1 MTRREYIKELISLV
15 RSIGSLPGELEKSL
29 PTPEEGSR
37 GQEAARK
44 VISNPHFLAA
54 RKRDAAWYAR
64 VESELED
71 FAARIDAMLNPTEDS
86 INEEIRQFLEELLN
100 RNLGT
105 DIKPEPQENKEPEEE
120 QEEKDDE
127 EEDVENEEKERE
139 DVDSGEQEKIPDDI
153 NDLLEELMKSIGR
166 PEKGNE
172 EEEEEEDTEKKQG
185 DSGNDDELPDDL
197 KGIQEGGQEVQSTPA
212 KDNEEKEKENET
224 DNEEQFGFGAGNS
237 KEENLRREN
246 KFLRSIPKDLLKL
259 AKLIGRSGSV
269 DFKPSG
275 QFPTAAKSDI
285 TGITIGDNLSSLLP
299 SETALLSCPATQ
311 PAFYRN
317 YVEKRLQIFASASSG
332 NAPVKHQ
339 DGPVIICLDTSGSM
353 RGEKVEI
360 ACTLT
365 MAITIIA
372 QRRKRDVLVVKYSD
386 WHFLLKVTK
395 LSRQRQDLEKFL
407 SSYQGRGNAENELFR
422 WLFKDI
428 LPNEKAFETSD
439 ILCITDFGWEP
450 LDDDTIKL
458 IESIKR
464 EGMLLYGLNITGNHD
479 PIWFQDTCSYTMAKV
494 CDSLWAWSNNHLVEM
509 KLPPHLTTK

>member
-1 MTRREYIKELISLV
+1 MTRREYIKELLSLV

-29 PTPEEGSR
+29 PAPEEGSQ

-44 VISNPHFLAA
+44 VVSNPHSLAA
-54 RKRDAAWYAR
+54 WKRDAAWYAR

-100 RNLGT
+100 RSLGT
-105 DIKPEPQENKEPEEE
+105 DIKPEPQENQEPEEE
-120 QEEKDDE
+120 QEEEEDDDE
-127 EEDVENEEKERE
+127 EEEEEENEETERE
-139 DVDSGEQEKIPDDI
+139 DADSGEQEKIPDDI

-172 EEEEEEDTEKKQG
+172 EEEE
-185 DSGNDDELPDDL
+185 
-197 KGIQEGGQEVQSTPA
+197 
-212 KDNEEKEKENET
+212 NET
-224 DNEEQFGFGAGNS
+224 DNEEQFGIGAGNS

-332 NAPVKHQ
+332 NAPVTHQ

-360 ACTLT
+360 ACKLT

-372 QRRKRDVLVVKYSD
+372 QRRKRNVLIVKYSD

-428 LPNEKAFETSD
+428 LPNEKAFETAD

-464 EGMLLYGLNITGNHD
+464 EGMLFYGLNITGDHD
-479 PIWFQDTCSYTMAKV
+479 PIWFQGTCSYTMAKV

>member
-1 MTRREYIKELISLV
+1 MTRREYIKELLSHV

-29 PTPEEGSR
+29 PSPEEGSK
-37 GQEAARK
+37 GQKAAVK
-44 VISNPHFLAA
+44 VVSNPYFLAG
-54 RKRDAAWYAR
+54 RKRDGAWYAR

-105 DIKPEPQENKEPEEE
+105 DLKPGPQEKQE
-120 QEEKDDE
+120 QEEEE
-127 EEDVENEEKERE
+127 EEDNEENDENVDKERE
-139 DVDSGEQEKIPDDI
+139 DADSGEQNKIPDDI
-153 NDLLEELMKSIGR
+153 NDLLEDLMKSIGR
-166 PEKGNE
+166 PDTGNE
-172 EEEEEEDTEKKQG
+172 ED
-185 DSGNDDELPDDL
+185 
-197 KGIQEGGQEVQSTPA
+197 
-212 KDNEEKEKENET
+212 EEKEKENET
-224 DNEEQFGFGAGNS
+224 DNEEQFGIGAGNS

-246 KFLRSIPKDLLKL
+246 RFLRSIPKDLLKL

-275 QFPTAAKSDI
+275 HFPTAAKSDI

-311 PAFYRN
+311 PTFYHN

-332 NAPVKHQ
+332 NAPVTHQ

-360 ACTLT
+360 ACNLT

-395 LSRQRQDLEKFL
+395 LSRQREDLEKFL

-428 LPNEKAFETSD
+428 LPNEKAFDTAD

-450 LDDDTIKL
+450 LNDYTIKL
-458 IESIKR
+458 IESFKR
-464 EGMLLYGLNITGNHD
+464 KGMIFYGLNVLGFEKWSFDSMT
-479 PIWFQDTCSYTMAKV
+479 TV
-494 CDSLWAWSNNHLVEM
+494 CDSLWKWSSNHLEEM
-509 KLPPHLTTK
+509 NTQKKGTQK

>member
-1 MTRREYIKELISLV
+1 MTRREYIKELLSHV

-29 PTPEEGSR
+29 PSPEEGSK
-37 GQEAARK
+37 GQEAAVK
-44 VISNPHFLAA
+44 VVSNPNFLAG
-54 RKRDAAWYAR
+54 RKRDGAWYAR

-105 DIKPEPQENKEPEEE
+105 DLKPGPQEKQE
-120 QEEKDDE
+120 QEEEE
-127 EEDVENEEKERE
+127 EEDNEENDEIVDKERE
-139 DVDSGEQEKIPDDI
+139 DANSGEQNKIPDDI
-153 NDLLEELMKSIGR
+153 TDLLEDLMKSIGR
-166 PEKGNE
+166 PDTGNE
-172 EEEEEEDTEKKQG
+172 ED
-185 DSGNDDELPDDL
+185 
-197 KGIQEGGQEVQSTPA
+197 
-212 KDNEEKEKENET
+212 EEKEKENET
-224 DNEEQFGFGAGNS
+224 DNEEQFGIGAGNS

-246 KFLRSIPKDLLKL
+246 RFLRSIPKDLLKL

-275 QFPTAAKSDI
+275 HFPTAAKSDI

-311 PAFYRN
+311 PTFYHN

-332 NAPVKHQ
+332 NAPVTHQ

-360 ACTLT
+360 ACNLT

-395 LSRQRQDLEKFL
+395 LSRQREDLEKFL
-407 SSYQGRGNAENELFR
+407 SSYQGCGNAENELFR

-428 LPNEKAFETSD
+428 LPNEKAFDTAD

-450 LDDDTIKL
+450 LNDYTIKL
-458 IESIKR
+458 IESFKR
-464 EGMLLYGLNITGNHD
+464 KGMIFYGLNVLGFEKWSFDSMT
-479 PIWFQDTCSYTMAKV
+479 TV
-494 CDSLWAWSNNHLVEM
+494 CDSLWKWSSNHLEEM
-509 KLPPHLTTK
+509 NTQKKGTQK

>member
-1 MTRREYIKELISLV
+1 MTRREYIKELLSHV

-29 PTPEEGSR
+29 PSPEEGSK
-37 GQEAARK
+37 GQEAAVK
-44 VISNPHFLAA
+44 VVSNPYFLAG
-54 RKRDAAWYAR
+54 RKRDGAWYAR

-105 DIKPEPQENKEPEEE
+105 DLKPGPQEKQE
-120 QEEKDDE
+120 QEEEE
-127 EEDVENEEKERE
+127 EEDNEENDENVDKERE
-139 DVDSGEQEKIPDDI
+139 DANSGEQNKIPDDI
-153 NDLLEELMKSIGR
+153 TDLLEDLMKSIGR
-166 PEKGNE
+166 PDTGNE
-172 EEEEEEDTEKKQG
+172 ED
-185 DSGNDDELPDDL
+185 
-197 KGIQEGGQEVQSTPA
+197 
-212 KDNEEKEKENET
+212 EEKEKENET
-224 DNEEQFGFGAGNS
+224 DNEEQFGIGAGNS

-246 KFLRSIPKDLLKL
+246 RFLRSIPKDLLKL

-275 QFPTAAKSDI
+275 HFPTAAKSDI

-311 PAFYRN
+311 PTFYHN

-332 NAPVKHQ
+332 NAPVTHQ

-360 ACTLT
+360 ACNLT

-395 LSRQRQDLEKFL
+395 LSRQREDLEKFL
-407 SSYQGRGNAENELFR
+407 SSYQGCGNAENELFR

-428 LPNEKAFETSD
+428 LPNEKAFDTAD
-439 ILCITDFGWEP
+439 ILCITDFGWRP
-450 LDDDTIKL
+450 LNDYTTKL
-458 IESIKR
+458 IESFKR
-464 EGMLLYGLNITGNHD
+464 KGMIFYGLNVLGFEKWSFDSMT
-479 PIWFQDTCSYTMAKV
+479 TV
-494 CDSLWAWSNNHLVEM
+494 CDSLWKWSSNHLEEM
-509 KLPPHLTTK
+509 NTQKKGTQK

>member
-1 MTRREYIKELISLV
+1 MTRREYIKELLSHV

-29 PTPEEGSR
+29 PSPEEGSK
-37 GQEAARK
+37 GQEAAVK
-44 VISNPHFLAA
+44 VVSNPYFLAG
-54 RKRDAAWYAR
+54 RKRDGAWYAR

-105 DIKPEPQENKEPEEE
+105 DLKPGPQEKQE
-120 QEEKDDE
+120 QEEEE
-127 EEDVENEEKERE
+127 EEDNEENDENVDKERE
-139 DVDSGEQEKIPDDI
+139 DADSGEQNKIPDDI
-153 NDLLEELMKSIGR
+153 NDLLEDLMKSIGR
-166 PEKGNE
+166 PDTGNE
-172 EEEEEEDTEKKQG
+172 ED
-185 DSGNDDELPDDL
+185 
-197 KGIQEGGQEVQSTPA
+197 
-212 KDNEEKEKENET
+212 EEKEKENET
-224 DNEEQFGFGAGNS
+224 DNEEQFGIGAGNS

-246 KFLRSIPKDLLKL
+246 RFLRSIPKDLLKL

-275 QFPTAAKSDI
+275 HFPTAAKSDI

-311 PAFYRN
+311 PTFYHN

-332 NAPVKHQ
+332 NAPVTHQ

-360 ACTLT
+360 ACNLT

-395 LSRQRQDLEKFL
+395 LSRQREDLEKFL
-407 SSYQGRGNAENELFR
+407 SSYQGCGNAENELFR

-428 LPNEKAFETSD
+428 LPNEKAFDTAD
-439 ILCITDFGWEP
+439 ILCITDFGWTP
-450 LDDDTIKL
+450 LNDYTIKL
-458 IESIKR
+458 IESFKR
-464 EGMLLYGLNITGNHD
+464 KGMIFYGLNVLGFEKWSFDSMT
-479 PIWFQDTCSYTMAKV
+479 TV
-494 CDSLWAWSNNHLVEM
+494 CDSLWKWSSNHLEEM
-509 KLPPHLTTK
+509 NTQKKGTQK

>member
-1 MTRREYIKELISLV
+1 MTRREYIKELLSHV

-29 PTPEEGSR
+29 PSPEEGSK
-37 GQEAARK
+37 GQEAAVK
-44 VISNPHFLAA
+44 VVSNPYFLAA
-54 RKRDAAWYAR
+54 PKRDGAWYAR

-105 DIKPEPQENKEPEEE
+105 DLKPGPQEKQE
-120 QEEKDDE
+120 QEEEE
-127 EEDVENEEKERE
+127 EEDNEENDENVDKERE
-139 DVDSGEQEKIPDDI
+139 DANSGEQNKIPDDI
-153 NDLLEELMKSIGR
+153 NDLLEDLMKSIGR
-166 PEKGNE
+166 PDTGNE
-172 EEEEEEDTEKKQG
+172 ED
-185 DSGNDDELPDDL
+185 
-197 KGIQEGGQEVQSTPA
+197 
-212 KDNEEKEKENET
+212 EEKEKENET
-224 DNEEQFGFGAGNS
+224 DNEEQFGIGAGNS

-246 KFLRSIPKDLLKL
+246 RFLRSIPKDLLKL
-259 AKLIGRSGSV
+259 AKIIGRSGSV

-275 QFPTAAKSDI
+275 HFPTAAKSDI

-311 PAFYRN
+311 PTFYHN

-332 NAPVKHQ
+332 NAPVTHQ

-360 ACTLT
+360 DCNLT

-395 LSRQRQDLEKFL
+395 RSRQREDLEKFL

-428 LPNEKAFETSD
+428 LPNEKAFYTAD
-439 ILCITDFGWEP
+439 ILCITDFGWTP
-450 LDDDTIKL
+450 LNDYTIKL
-458 IESIKR
+458 IESFKR
-464 EGMLLYGLNITGNHD
+464 KGMIFYGLNVLGFEKWSFDSMT
-479 PIWFQDTCSYTMAKV
+479 TV
-494 CDSLWAWSNNHLVEM
+494 CDSLWKWSSNHLEEM
-509 KLPPHLTTK
+509 KTQKKGTQK

>member
-1 MTRREYIKELISLV
+1 MTRREYIKELLSHV

-29 PTPEEGSR
+29 PSPEEGSK
-37 GQEAARK
+37 GQEAAVK
-44 VISNPHFLAA
+44 VVSNPYFLAG
-54 RKRDAAWYAR
+54 RKRDGAWYAR

-105 DIKPEPQENKEPEEE
+105 DLKPGPQEKQE
-120 QEEKDDE
+120 QEEEE
-127 EEDVENEEKERE
+127 EEDNEENDENVDKERE
-139 DVDSGEQEKIPDDI
+139 DANSGEQNKIPDDI
-153 NDLLEELMKSIGR
+153 NDLLEDLMKSIGR
-166 PEKGNE
+166 PDTGNE
-172 EEEEEEDTEKKQG
+172 ED
-185 DSGNDDELPDDL
+185 
-197 KGIQEGGQEVQSTPA
+197 
-212 KDNEEKEKENET
+212 EEKEKENET
-224 DNEEQFGFGAGNS
+224 DNEEQFGIGAGNS

-246 KFLRSIPKDLLKL
+246 RFLRSIPKDLLKL

-275 QFPTAAKSDI
+275 HFPTAAKSDI

-311 PAFYRN
+311 PTFYHN

-332 NAPVKHQ
+332 NAPVTHQ

-360 ACTLT
+360 ACNLT

-395 LSRQRQDLEKFL
+395 LSRQREDLEKFL
-407 SSYQGRGNAENELFR
+407 SSYQGCGNAENELFR

-428 LPNEKAFETSD
+428 LPNEKAFDTAD

-450 LDDDTIKL
+450 LNDYTIKL
-458 IESIKR
+458 IESFKR
-464 EGMLLYGLNITGNHD
+464 KGMIFYGLNVLGFEKWSFDSMT
-479 PIWFQDTCSYTMAKV
+479 TV
-494 CDSLWAWSNNHLVEM
+494 CDSLWKWSSNHLEEM
-509 KLPPHLTTK
+509 NTQKKRTQK

>member
-1 MTRREYIKELISLV
+1 MTRREYIKELLSHV

-29 PTPEEGSR
+29 PSPEEGSK
-37 GQEAARK
+37 GQEAAVK
-44 VISNPHFLAA
+44 VVSNPYFLAG
-54 RKRDAAWYAR
+54 RKRDGAWYAR

-105 DIKPEPQENKEPEEE
+105 DLKPGPQEKQE
-120 QEEKDDE
+120 QEEEE
-127 EEDVENEEKERE
+127 EEDNEENDENVDKERE
-139 DVDSGEQEKIPDDI
+139 DADSGEQNKIPDDI
-153 NDLLEELMKSIGR
+153 NDLLEDLMKSIGR
-166 PEKGNE
+166 PDTGNE
-172 EEEEEEDTEKKQG
+172 ED
-185 DSGNDDELPDDL
+185 
-197 KGIQEGGQEVQSTPA
+197 
-212 KDNEEKEKENET
+212 EEKEKENET
-224 DNEEQFGFGAGNS
+224 DNEEQFGIGAGNS

-246 KFLRSIPKDLLKL
+246 RFLRSIPKDLLKL

-275 QFPTAAKSDI
+275 HFPTAAKSDI

-311 PAFYRN
+311 PTFYHN

-332 NAPVKHQ
+332 NAPVTHQ

-360 ACTLT
+360 ACNLT

-395 LSRQRQDLEKFL
+395 LSRQREDLEKFL
-407 SSYQGRGNAENELFR
+407 SSYQGCGNAENELFR

-428 LPNEKAFETSD
+428 LPNEKAFDTAD

-450 LDDDTIKL
+450 LNDYTIKL
-458 IESIKR
+458 IESFKR
-464 EGMLLYGLNITGNHD
+464 KGMIFYGLNVLGFEKWSFDSMTTV
-479 PIWFQDTCSYTMAKV
+479 F
-494 CDSLWAWSNNHLVEM
+494 DSLWKWSSNHLEEM
-509 KLPPHLTTK
+509 NTQKKGTQK

>member
-1 MTRREYIKELISLV
+1 MTRREYIKELLSHV

-29 PTPEEGSR
+29 PSPEEGSK
-37 GQEAARK
+37 GQKAAVK
-44 VISNPHFLAA
+44 VVSNPYFLAG
-54 RKRDAAWYAR
+54 RKRDGAWYAR

-105 DIKPEPQENKEPEEE
+105 DLKPGPQEKQE
-120 QEEKDDE
+120 QEEEE
-127 EEDVENEEKERE
+127 EEDNEENDENVDKERE
-139 DVDSGEQEKIPDDI
+139 DADSGEQNKIPDDI
-153 NDLLEELMKSIGR
+153 NDLLEDLMKSIGR
-166 PEKGNE
+166 PDTGNE
-172 EEEEEEDTEKKQG
+172 ED
-185 DSGNDDELPDDL
+185 
-197 KGIQEGGQEVQSTPA
+197 
-212 KDNEEKEKENET
+212 EEKEKENET
-224 DNEEQFGFGAGNS
+224 DNEEQFGIGAGNS

-246 KFLRSIPKDLLKL
+246 RFLRSIPKDLLKL

-275 QFPTAAKSDI
+275 HFPTAAKSDI

-311 PAFYRN
+311 PTFYHN

-332 NAPVKHQ
+332 NAPVTHQ

-360 ACTLT
+360 ACNLT

-395 LSRQRQDLEKFL
+395 LSRQREDLEKFL
-407 SSYQGRGNAENELFR
+407 SSYQGCGNAENELFR

-428 LPNEKAFETSD
+428 LPNEKAFDTAD
-439 ILCITDFGWEP
+439 ILCITDFGWKP
-450 LDDDTIKL
+450 LNDYTIKL
-458 IESIKR
+458 IESFKR
-464 EGMLLYGLNITGNHD
+464 KGMIFYGLNVLGFEKWSFDSMTTV
-479 PIWFQDTCSYTMAKV
+479 F
-494 CDSLWAWSNNHLVEM
+494 DSLWKWSSNHLEEM
-509 KLPPHLTTK
+509 NTQKKGTHK

>member
-1 MTRREYIKELISLV
+1 MTRREYIKELLSHV

-29 PTPEEGSR
+29 PSPEEGSK
-37 GQEAARK
+37 GQEAAVK
-44 VISNPHFLAA
+44 VVSNPYFLAG
-54 RKRDAAWYAR
+54 RKRDGAWYAR

-105 DIKPEPQENKEPEEE
+105 DLKPGPQEKQE
-120 QEEKDDE
+120 QEEEE
-127 EEDVENEEKERE
+127 EEDNEENDENVDKERE
-139 DVDSGEQEKIPDDI
+139 DADSGEQNKIPDDI
-153 NDLLEELMKSIGR
+153 NDLLEDLMKSIGR
-166 PEKGNE
+166 PDTGNE
-172 EEEEEEDTEKKQG
+172 ED
-185 DSGNDDELPDDL
+185 
-197 KGIQEGGQEVQSTPA
+197 
-212 KDNEEKEKENET
+212 EEKEKENET
-224 DNEEQFGFGAGNS
+224 DNEEQFGIGAGNS

-246 KFLRSIPKDLLKL
+246 RFLRSIPKDLLKL

-275 QFPTAAKSDI
+275 HFPTAAKSDI

-311 PAFYRN
+311 PTFYHN

-332 NAPVKHQ
+332 NAPVTHQ

-360 ACTLT
+360 ACNLT

-395 LSRQRQDLEKFL
+395 LSRQREDLEKFL
-407 SSYQGRGNAENELFR
+407 SSYQGCGNAENELFR

-428 LPNEKAFETSD
+428 LPNEKAFDTAD
-439 ILCITDFGWEP
+439 ILCITDFGWKP
-450 LDDDTIKL
+450 LNDYTIKL
-458 IESIKR
+458 IESFKR
-464 EGMLLYGLNITGNHD
+464 KGMIFYGLNVLGFEKWSFDSMTTV
-479 PIWFQDTCSYTMAKV
+479 F
-494 CDSLWAWSNNHLVEM
+494 DSLWKWSSNHLEEM
-509 KLPPHLTTK
+509 NTQKKGTQK

>member
-1 MTRREYIKELISLV
+1 MTRREYIKELLSHV
-15 RSIGSLPGELEKSL
+15 RSIDSLPGELEKSL
-29 PTPEEGSR
+29 PSPEEGSK
-37 GQEAARK
+37 GQEAAVK
-44 VISNPHFLAA
+44 VVSNPYFLAG
-54 RKRDAAWYAR
+54 RKRDGAWYAR

-105 DIKPEPQENKEPEEE
+105 DLKPGPQEKQE
-120 QEEKDDE
+120 QEEEE
-127 EEDVENEEKERE
+127 EEDNEENDEIVDKERE
-139 DVDSGEQEKIPDDI
+139 DANSGEQNKIPDDI
-153 NDLLEELMKSIGR
+153 TDLLEDLMKSIGR
-166 PEKGNE
+166 PDTGNE
-172 EEEEEEDTEKKQG
+172 ED
-185 DSGNDDELPDDL
+185 
-197 KGIQEGGQEVQSTPA
+197 
-212 KDNEEKEKENET
+212 EEKEKENET
-224 DNEEQFGFGAGNS
+224 DNEEQFGIGAGNS

-246 KFLRSIPKDLLKL
+246 RFLRSIPKDLLKL
-259 AKLIGRSGSV
+259 AKIIGRSGSV

-275 QFPTAAKSDI
+275 HFPTAAKSDI

-311 PAFYRN
+311 PTFYHN

-332 NAPVKHQ
+332 NAPVTHQ

-360 ACTLT
+360 ACNLT

-395 LSRQRQDLEKFL
+395 LSRQREDLEKFL

-428 LPNEKAFETSD
+428 LPNEKAFDTAD
-439 ILCITDFGWEP
+439 ILCITDFGWTP
-450 LDDDTIKL
+450 LNDYTIKL
-458 IESIKR
+458 IESFKR
-464 EGMLLYGLNITGNHD
+464 KGMIFYGLNVLGFEKWSFDSMT
-479 PIWFQDTCSYTMAKV
+479 TV
-494 CDSLWAWSNNHLVEM
+494 CDSLWKWSSNHLEEM
-509 KLPPHLTTK
+509 NTQKKGTQK

>member
-1 MTRREYIKELISLV
+1 MTRREYIKELLSHV
-15 RSIGSLPGELEKSL
+15 RSIDSLSGELEKSL
-29 PTPEEGSR
+29 PSPEEGSK
-37 GQEAARK
+37 GQEAAVK
-44 VISNPHFLAA
+44 VVSNPYFLAG
-54 RKRDAAWYAR
+54 RKRDGAWYAR

-105 DIKPEPQENKEPEEE
+105 DLKPGPQEKQE
-120 QEEKDDE
+120 QEEEE
-127 EEDVENEEKERE
+127 EEDNEENDEIVDKERE
-139 DVDSGEQEKIPDDI
+139 DADSGEQNKIPDDI
-153 NDLLEELMKSIGR
+153 TDLLEDLMKSIGR
-166 PEKGNE
+166 PDTGNE
-172 EEEEEEDTEKKQG
+172 ED
-185 DSGNDDELPDDL
+185 
-197 KGIQEGGQEVQSTPA
+197 
-212 KDNEEKEKENET
+212 EEKEKENET
-224 DNEEQFGFGAGNS
+224 DNEEQFGIGAGNS

-246 KFLRSIPKDLLKL
+246 RFLRSIPKDLLKL
-259 AKLIGRSGSV
+259 AKIIGRSGSV

-275 QFPTAAKSDI
+275 HFPTAAKSDI

-311 PAFYRN
+311 PTFYHN

-332 NAPVKHQ
+332 NAPVTHQ

-360 ACTLT
+360 ACNLT

-395 LSRQRQDLEKFL
+395 LSRQREDLEKFL

-428 LPNEKAFETSD
+428 LPNEKAFDTAD
-439 ILCITDFGWEP
+439 ILCITDFGWKP
-450 LDDDTIKL
+450 LNDYTIKL
-458 IESIKR
+458 IESFKR
-464 EGMLLYGLNITGNHD
+464 KGMIFYGLNVLGFEKWSFDSMT
-479 PIWFQDTCSYTMAKV
+479 TV
-494 CDSLWAWSNNHLVEM
+494 CDSLWKWSSNHLEEM
-509 KLPPHLTTK
+509 NTQKKGTQK

>member
-1 MTRREYIKELISLV
+1 MTRREYIKELLSHV

-29 PTPEEGSR
+29 PSPEEGSK
-37 GQEAARK
+37 GQEAAVK
-44 VISNPHFLAA
+44 VVSNPYFLAG
-54 RKRDAAWYAR
+54 RKRDGAWYAR

-105 DIKPEPQENKEPEEE
+105 DLKPGPQEKQE
-120 QEEKDDE
+120 QEEEE
-127 EEDVENEEKERE
+127 EEDNEENDENVDKERE
-139 DVDSGEQEKIPDDI
+139 DADSGEQNKIPDDI
-153 NDLLEELMKSIGR
+153 TDLLEDLMKSIGR
-166 PEKGNE
+166 PDTGNE
-172 EEEEEEDTEKKQG
+172 ED
-185 DSGNDDELPDDL
+185 
-197 KGIQEGGQEVQSTPA
+197 
-212 KDNEEKEKENET
+212 EEKEKENET
-224 DNEEQFGFGAGNS
+224 DNEEQFGIGAGNS

-246 KFLRSIPKDLLKL
+246 RFLRSIPKDLLKL
-259 AKLIGRSGSV
+259 AKIIGRSGSV

-275 QFPTAAKSDI
+275 HFPTAAKSDI

-311 PAFYRN
+311 PTFYHN

-332 NAPVKHQ
+332 NAPVTHQ

-353 RGEKVEI
+353 CGEKVEI
-360 ACTLT
+360 ACNLT

-395 LSRQRQDLEKFL
+395 LSRQREDLEKFL

-428 LPNEKAFETSD
+428 LPNEKAFDTAD

-450 LDDDTIKL
+450 LNDYTIKL
-458 IESIKR
+458 IESFKR
-464 EGMLLYGLNITGNHD
+464 KGMIFYGLNVLGFEKWSFDSMT
-479 PIWFQDTCSYTMAKV
+479 TV
-494 CDSLWAWSNNHLVEM
+494 CDSLWKWSSNHLEEM
-509 KLPPHLTTK
+509 NTQKKGTQK

>member
-1 MTRREYIKELISLV
+1 MTRREYIKELLSHV

-29 PTPEEGSR
+29 PSPEEGSK
-37 GQEAARK
+37 GQEAAVK
-44 VISNPHFLAA
+44 VVSNPYFLAG
-54 RKRDAAWYAR
+54 RKRDGAWYAR

-105 DIKPEPQENKEPEEE
+105 DLKPGPQEKQE
-120 QEEKDDE
+120 QEEEE
-127 EEDVENEEKERE
+127 EEDNEENDENVDKERE
-139 DVDSGEQEKIPDDI
+139 DANSGEQNKIPDDI
-153 NDLLEELMKSIGR
+153 NDLLEDLMKSIGR
-166 PEKGNE
+166 PDTGNE
-172 EEEEEEDTEKKQG
+172 ED
-185 DSGNDDELPDDL
+185 
-197 KGIQEGGQEVQSTPA
+197 
-212 KDNEEKEKENET
+212 EEKEKENET
-224 DNEEQFGFGAGNS
+224 DNEEQFGIGAGNS

-246 KFLRSIPKDLLKL
+246 RFLRSIPKDLLKL
-259 AKLIGRSGSV
+259 AKIIGRSGSV

-275 QFPTAAKSDI
+275 HFPTAAKSDI

-311 PAFYRN
+311 PTFYHN

-332 NAPVKHQ
+332 NAPVTHQ

-360 ACTLT
+360 ACNLT

-395 LSRQRQDLEKFL
+395 LSRQREDLEKFL
-407 SSYQGRGNAENELFR
+407 SSYQGCGNAENELFR

-428 LPNEKAFETSD
+428 LPNEKAFDTAD

-450 LDDDTIKL
+450 LNDYTIKL
-458 IESIKR
+458 IESFKR
-464 EGMLLYGLNITGNHD
+464 KGMIFYGLNVLGFEKWSFDSMT
-479 PIWFQDTCSYTMAKV
+479 TV
-494 CDSLWAWSNNHLVEM
+494 CDSLWKWSSNHLEEM
-509 KLPPHLTTK
+509 NTQKKGTQK

>member
-1 MTRREYIKELISLV
+1 MTRREYIKELLSHV

-29 PTPEEGSR
+29 PSPEEGSK
-37 GQEAARK
+37 GQEAAVK
-44 VISNPHFLAA
+44 VVSNPYFLAA
-54 RKRDAAWYAR
+54 RKRDGAWYAR

-105 DIKPEPQENKEPEEE
+105 DLKPGPQEKQE
-120 QEEKDDE
+120 QEEEE
-127 EEDVENEEKERE
+127 EEDNEENDENVDKERE
-139 DVDSGEQEKIPDDI
+139 DADSGEQNKIPDDI
-153 NDLLEELMKSIGR
+153 NDLLEDLMKSIGR
-166 PEKGNE
+166 PDTGNE
-172 EEEEEEDTEKKQG
+172 ED
-185 DSGNDDELPDDL
+185 
-197 KGIQEGGQEVQSTPA
+197 
-212 KDNEEKEKENET
+212 EEKEEEENET
-224 DNEEQFGFGAGNS
+224 DNEEQFGIGAGNS

-246 KFLRSIPKDLLKL
+246 RFLRSIPKDLLKL

-275 QFPTAAKSDI
+275 HFPTAAKSDI

-311 PAFYRN
+311 PTFYHN

-332 NAPVKHQ
+332 NAPVTHQ

-360 ACTLT
+360 ACNLT

-395 LSRQRQDLEKFL
+395 LSRQREDLEKFL
-407 SSYQGRGNAENELFR
+407 SSYQGCGNAENELFR

-428 LPNEKAFETSD
+428 LPNEKAFDTAD

-450 LDDDTIKL
+450 LNDYTIKL
-458 IESIKR
+458 IESFKR
-464 EGMLLYGLNITGNHD
+464 KGMIFYGLNVLGFEKWSFDSMT
-479 PIWFQDTCSYTMAKV
+479 TV
-494 CDSLWAWSNNHLVEM
+494 CDSLWKWSSNHLEEM
-509 KLPPHLTTK
+509 NTQKKGTQK

>member
-1 MTRREYIKELISLV
+1 MTRREYIKELLSHV

-29 PTPEEGSR
+29 PSPEEGSK
-37 GQEAARK
+37 GQEAAVK
-44 VISNPHFLAA
+44 VVSNPYFLAA
-54 RKRDAAWYAR
+54 RKRDGAWYAR

-105 DIKPEPQENKEPEEE
+105 DLKPGPQEKQE
-120 QEEKDDE
+120 QEEEE
-127 EEDVENEEKERE
+127 EEDNEENDENVDKERE
-139 DVDSGEQEKIPDDI
+139 DADSGEQNKIPDDI
-153 NDLLEELMKSIGR
+153 TDLLEDLMKSIGR
-166 PEKGNE
+166 PDTGNE
-172 EEEEEEDTEKKQG
+172 ED
-185 DSGNDDELPDDL
+185 
-197 KGIQEGGQEVQSTPA
+197 
-212 KDNEEKEKENET
+212 EEKEKENET
-224 DNEEQFGFGAGNS
+224 DNEEQFGIGAGNS

-246 KFLRSIPKDLLKL
+246 RFLRSIPKDLLKL
-259 AKLIGRSGSV
+259 AKIIGRSGSV

-275 QFPTAAKSDI
+275 HFPTAAKSDI

-311 PAFYRN
+311 PTFYHN

-332 NAPVKHQ
+332 NAPVTHQ

-360 ACTLT
+360 ACNLT

-395 LSRQRQDLEKFL
+395 LSRQREDLEKFL

-428 LPNEKAFETSD
+428 LPNEKAFDTAD

-450 LDDDTIKL
+450 LNDYTIKL
-458 IESIKR
+458 IESFKR
-464 EGMLLYGLNITGNHD
+464 KGMIFYGLNVLGFEKWSFDSMT
-479 PIWFQDTCSYTMAKV
+479 TV
-494 CDSLWAWSNNHLVEM
+494 CDSLWKWSSNHLEEM
-509 KLPPHLTTK
+509 NTQKKGTQK

>member
-1 MTRREYIKELISLV
+1 MTRREYIKELLSHV

-29 PTPEEGSR
+29 PSPEEGSK
-37 GQEAARK
+37 GQEAAVK
-44 VISNPHFLAA
+44 VVSNPYYLAA
-54 RKRDAAWYAR
+54 PKRDGAWYAR

-105 DIKPEPQENKEPEEE
+105 DLKPGPQEKQE
-120 QEEKDDE
+120 QEEEE
-127 EEDVENEEKERE
+127 EEDNEENDENVDKERE
-139 DVDSGEQEKIPDDI
+139 DADSGEQNKIPDDI
-153 NDLLEELMKSIGR
+153 NDLLEDLMKSIGR
-166 PEKGNE
+166 PDTGNE
-172 EEEEEEDTEKKQG
+172 ED
-185 DSGNDDELPDDL
+185 
-197 KGIQEGGQEVQSTPA
+197 
-212 KDNEEKEKENET
+212 EEKKENET
-224 DNEEQFGFGAGNS
+224 NNEEQFGIGAGNS

-246 KFLRSIPKDLLKL
+246 RFLRSIPKDLLKL
-259 AKLIGRSGSV
+259 AKLIGRSGSG

-275 QFPTAAKSDI
+275 HFPTAAKSDI

-311 PAFYRN
+311 PTFYHN

-332 NAPVKHQ
+332 NAPVTHQ

-360 ACTLT
+360 ACNLT

-395 LSRQRQDLEKFL
+395 LSRQREDLEKFL
-407 SSYQGRGNAENELFR
+407 SSYQGCGNAENELFR

-428 LPNEKAFETSD
+428 LPNEKAFDTAD

-450 LDDDTIKL
+450 LNDYTIKL
-458 IESIKR
+458 IESFKR
-464 EGMLLYGLNITGNHD
+464 KGMIFYGLNVLGFEKWSFDSMT
-479 PIWFQDTCSYTMAKV
+479 TV
-494 CDSLWAWSNNHLVEM
+494 CDSLWKWSSNHLEEM
-509 KLPPHLTTK
+509 NTQKKGTQK

>member
-1 MTRREYIKELISLV
+1 MTRREYIKELLSHV

-29 PTPEEGSR
+29 PSPEEGSK
-37 GQEAARK
+37 GQEAAVK
-44 VISNPHFLAA
+44 VVSNPYFLAG
-54 RKRDAAWYAR
+54 RKRDGAWYAR

-105 DIKPEPQENKEPEEE
+105 DLKPGPQEKQE
-120 QEEKDDE
+120 QEEEE
-127 EEDVENEEKERE
+127 EEDNEENDENVDKERE
-139 DVDSGEQEKIPDDI
+139 DADSGEQNKIPDDI
-153 NDLLEELMKSIGR
+153 NDLLEDLMKSIGR
-166 PEKGNE
+166 PDTGNE
-172 EEEEEEDTEKKQG
+172 ED
-185 DSGNDDELPDDL
+185 
-197 KGIQEGGQEVQSTPA
+197 
-212 KDNEEKEKENET
+212 EEKEKENET
-224 DNEEQFGFGAGNS
+224 DNEEQFGIGAGNS

-246 KFLRSIPKDLLKL
+246 RFLRSIPKDLLKL

-275 QFPTAAKSDI
+275 HFPTAAKSDI

-311 PAFYRN
+311 PTFYHN

-332 NAPVKHQ
+332 NAPVTHQ

-360 ACTLT
+360 ACNLT

-386 WHFLLKVTK
+386 WHFLFKVTK
-395 LSRQRQDLEKFL
+395 LSRQREDLEKFL

-428 LPNEKAFETSD
+428 LPNEKAFDTAD

-450 LDDDTIKL
+450 LNDYTIKL
-458 IESIKR
+458 IESFKR
-464 EGMLLYGLNITGNHD
+464 KGMIFYGLNVLGFEKWSFDSMT
-479 PIWFQDTCSYTMAKV
+479 TV
-494 CDSLWAWSNNHLVEM
+494 CDSLWKWSSNHLEEM
-509 KLPPHLTTK
+509 NTQKKGTQK

>member
-1 MTRREYIKELISLV
+1 MTRREYIKELLSHV
-15 RSIGSLPGELEKSL
+15 RSIDSLPGELEKSL
-29 PTPEEGSR
+29 PSPEEGSK
-37 GQEAARK
+37 GQEAAVK
-44 VISNPHFLAA
+44 VVSNPYFLAA
-54 RKRDAAWYAR
+54 RKRDGAWYAR

-105 DIKPEPQENKEPEEE
+105 DLKPGPQEKQE
-120 QEEKDDE
+120 QEEEE
-127 EEDVENEEKERE
+127 EEDNEENDENVDKERE
-139 DVDSGEQEKIPDDI
+139 DADSGEQNKIPGDI
-153 NDLLEELMKSIGR
+153 NDLLEDLMKSIGR
-166 PEKGNE
+166 PDTGNE
-172 EEEEEEDTEKKQG
+172 ED
-185 DSGNDDELPDDL
+185 
-197 KGIQEGGQEVQSTPA
+197 
-212 KDNEEKEKENET
+212 EEKEKENET
-224 DNEEQFGFGAGNS
+224 DNEEQFGIGAGNS

-246 KFLRSIPKDLLKL
+246 RFLRSIPKDLLKL

-269 DFKPSG
+269 AFKPSG
-275 QFPTAAKSDI
+275 HFPTAAKSDI

-311 PAFYRN
+311 PTFYHN

-332 NAPVKHQ
+332 NAPVTHQ

-360 ACTLT
+360 ACNLT

-395 LSRQRQDLEKFL
+395 LSRQREDLEKFL
-407 SSYQGRGNAENELFR
+407 SSYQGCGNAENELFR

-428 LPNEKAFETSD
+428 LPNEKAFDTAD
-439 ILCITDFGWEP
+439 ILCITDFGWKP
-450 LDDDTIKL
+450 LNDYTIKL
-458 IESIKR
+458 IESFKR
-464 EGMLLYGLNITGNHD
+464 KGMIFYGLNVLGFEKWSFDSMT
-479 PIWFQDTCSYTMAKV
+479 TV
-494 CDSLWAWSNNHLVEM
+494 CDSLWKWSSNHLEEM
-509 KLPPHLTTK
+509 NTQKKRTQK

>member
-1 MTRREYIKELISLV
+1 MTRREYIKELLSHV

-29 PTPEEGSR
+29 PSPEEGSK
-37 GQEAARK
+37 GQEAAVK
-44 VISNPHFLAA
+44 VVSNPYFLAG
-54 RKRDAAWYAR
+54 RKRDGAWYAR

-105 DIKPEPQENKEPEEE
+105 DLKPGPQEKQE
-120 QEEKDDE
+120 QEEEE
-127 EEDVENEEKERE
+127 EEDNEENDENVDKERE
-139 DVDSGEQEKIPDDI
+139 DANSGEQNKIPDDI
-153 NDLLEELMKSIGR
+153 TDLLEDLMKSIGR
-166 PEKGNE
+166 PDTGNE
-172 EEEEEEDTEKKQG
+172 ED
-185 DSGNDDELPDDL
+185 
-197 KGIQEGGQEVQSTPA
+197 
-212 KDNEEKEKENET
+212 EEKEKENET
-224 DNEEQFGFGAGNS
+224 DNEEQFGIGAGNS

-246 KFLRSIPKDLLKL
+246 RFLRSIPKDLLKL

-275 QFPTAAKSDI
+275 HFPTAAKSDI

-311 PAFYRN
+311 PTFYHN

-332 NAPVKHQ
+332 NAPVTHQ

-360 ACTLT
+360 ACNLT

-395 LSRQRQDLEKFL
+395 LSRQREDLEKFL

-428 LPNEKAFETSD
+428 LPNEKAFYTAD
-439 ILCITDFGWEP
+439 ILCITDFGWTP
-450 LDDDTIKL
+450 LNDYTIKL
-458 IESIKR
+458 IESFKR
-464 EGMLLYGLNITGNHD
+464 KGMIFYGLNVLGFEKWSFDSMT
-479 PIWFQDTCSYTMAKV
+479 TV
-494 CDSLWAWSNNHLVEM
+494 CDSLWKWSSNHLEEM
-509 KLPPHLTTK
+509 NTQKKGTQK

>member
-1 MTRREYIKELISLV
+1 MTRREYIKELLSHV

-29 PTPEEGSR
+29 PSPEEGSK
-37 GQEAARK
+37 GQKAAVK
-44 VISNPHFLAA
+44 VVSNPYFLAG
-54 RKRDAAWYAR
+54 RKRDGAWYAR

-105 DIKPEPQENKEPEEE
+105 DLKPGPQEKQE
-120 QEEKDDE
+120 QEEEE
-127 EEDVENEEKERE
+127 EEDNEENDEIVDKERE
-139 DVDSGEQEKIPDDI
+139 DANSGEQNKIPDDI
-153 NDLLEELMKSIGR
+153 TDLLEDLMKSIGR
-166 PEKGNE
+166 PDTGNE
-172 EEEEEEDTEKKQG
+172 ED
-185 DSGNDDELPDDL
+185 
-197 KGIQEGGQEVQSTPA
+197 
-212 KDNEEKEKENET
+212 EEKEKENET
-224 DNEEQFGFGAGNS
+224 DNEEQFGIGAGNS

-246 KFLRSIPKDLLKL
+246 RFLRSIPKDLLKL

-275 QFPTAAKSDI
+275 HFPTAAKSDI

-311 PAFYRN
+311 PTFYHN

-332 NAPVKHQ
+332 NAPVTHQ

-360 ACTLT
+360 ACNLT

-395 LSRQRQDLEKFL
+395 LSRQREDLEKFL

-428 LPNEKAFETSD
+428 LPNEKAFYTAD
-439 ILCITDFGWEP
+439 ILCITDFGWTP
-450 LDDDTIKL
+450 LNDYTIKL
-458 IESIKR
+458 IESFKR
-464 EGMLLYGLNITGNHD
+464 KGMIFYGLNVLGFEKWSFDSMT
-479 PIWFQDTCSYTMAKV
+479 TV
-494 CDSLWAWSNNHLVEM
+494 CDSLWKWSSNHLEEM
-509 KLPPHLTTK
+509 NTQKKGTQK

>member
-1 MTRREYIKELISLV
+1 MTRREYIKELLSHV

-29 PTPEEGSR
+29 PSPEEGSK
-37 GQEAARK
+37 GQEAAVK
-44 VISNPHFLAA
+44 VVSNPYFLAA
-54 RKRDAAWYAR
+54 RKRDGAWYAR

-105 DIKPEPQENKEPEEE
+105 DLKPGPQEKQE
-120 QEEKDDE
+120 QEEEE
-127 EEDVENEEKERE
+127 EEDNEENDENVDKERE
-139 DVDSGEQEKIPDDI
+139 DADSGEQNKIPDDI
-153 NDLLEELMKSIGR
+153 NDLLEDLMKSIGR
-166 PEKGNE
+166 PDTGNE
-172 EEEEEEDTEKKQG
+172 ED
-185 DSGNDDELPDDL
+185 
-197 KGIQEGGQEVQSTPA
+197 
-212 KDNEEKEKENET
+212 EEKEKENET
-224 DNEEQFGFGAGNS
+224 DNEEQFGIGAGNS

-246 KFLRSIPKDLLKL
+246 RFLRSIPKDLLKL

-275 QFPTAAKSDI
+275 HFPTAAKSDI

-311 PAFYRN
+311 PTFYHN

-332 NAPVKHQ
+332 NAPVTHQ

-360 ACTLT
+360 ACNLT

-395 LSRQRQDLEKFL
+395 LSRQREDLEKFL

-428 LPNEKAFETSD
+428 LPNEKAFYTAD
-439 ILCITDFGWEP
+439 ILCITDFGWKP
-450 LDDDTIKL
+450 LNDYTIKL
-458 IESIKR
+458 IESFKR
-464 EGMLLYGLNITGNHD
+464 KGMIFYGLNVLGFEKWSFDSMT
-479 PIWFQDTCSYTMAKV
+479 TV
-494 CDSLWAWSNNHLVEM
+494 CDSLWKWSSNHLEEM
-509 KLPPHLTTK
+509 NTQKKGTQK

>member
-1 MTRREYIKELISLV
+1 MTRREYIKELLSHV

-29 PTPEEGSR
+29 PSPEEGSK
-37 GQEAARK
+37 GQEAAVK
-44 VISNPHFLAA
+44 VVSNPYFLAG
-54 RKRDAAWYAR
+54 RKRDGAWYAR

-105 DIKPEPQENKEPEEE
+105 DLKPGPQEKQE
-120 QEEKDDE
+120 QEEEE
-127 EEDVENEEKERE
+127 EEDNEENDENVDKERE
-139 DVDSGEQEKIPDDI
+139 DADSGEQNKIPDDI
-153 NDLLEELMKSIGR
+153 TDLLEDLMKSIGR
-166 PEKGNE
+166 PDTGNE
-172 EEEEEEDTEKKQG
+172 ED
-185 DSGNDDELPDDL
+185 
-197 KGIQEGGQEVQSTPA
+197 
-212 KDNEEKEKENET
+212 EEKEKENET
-224 DNEEQFGFGAGNS
+224 DNEEQFGIGAGNS
-237 KEENLRREN
+237 TEENLRREN
-246 KFLRSIPKDLLKL
+246 RFLRSIPKDLLKL

-275 QFPTAAKSDI
+275 HFPTAAKSDI

-299 SETALLSCPATQ
+299 SETALLSCSATQ
-311 PAFYRN
+311 PTFYHN

-332 NAPVKHQ
+332 NAPVTHQ

-360 ACTLT
+360 ACNLT

-395 LSRQRQDLEKFL
+395 LSRQREDLEKFL

-428 LPNEKAFETSD
+428 LPNEKAFDTAD
-439 ILCITDFGWEP
+439 ILCITDFEWKP
-450 LDDDTIKL
+450 LNDYTIKL
-458 IESIKR
+458 IESFKR
-464 EGMLLYGLNITGNHD
+464 KGMIFYGLNVLGFEKWSFDSMT
-479 PIWFQDTCSYTMAKV
+479 TV
-494 CDSLWAWSNNHLVEM
+494 CDSLWKWSSNHLEEM
-509 KLPPHLTTK
+509 NTQKKGTHK

>member
-1 MTRREYIKELISLV
+1 MTRREYIKELLSHV

-29 PTPEEGSR
+29 PSPEEGSK
-37 GQEAARK
+37 GQEAAVK
-44 VISNPHFLAA
+44 VVSNPYFLAG
-54 RKRDAAWYAR
+54 RKRDGAWYAR

-105 DIKPEPQENKEPEEE
+105 DLKPGPQEKQE
-120 QEEKDDE
+120 QEEEE
-127 EEDVENEEKERE
+127 EEDNEENDENVDKERE
-139 DVDSGEQEKIPDDI
+139 DADSGEQNQIPDDI
-153 NDLLEELMKSIGR
+153 NDLLKDLMKSIGR
-166 PEKGNE
+166 PDTGNE
-172 EEEEEEDTEKKQG
+172 ED
-185 DSGNDDELPDDL
+185 
-197 KGIQEGGQEVQSTPA
+197 
-212 KDNEEKEKENET
+212 EEKEKENET
-224 DNEEQFGFGAGNS
+224 DNEEQFGIGAGNS

-246 KFLRSIPKDLLKL
+246 RFLRSIPKDLLKL
-259 AKLIGRSGSV
+259 AKIIGRSGSV

-275 QFPTAAKSDI
+275 HFPTAAKSDI

-311 PAFYRN
+311 PTFYHN

-332 NAPVKHQ
+332 NAPVTHQ

-395 LSRQRQDLEKFL
+395 LSRQREDLEKFL

-428 LPNEKAFETSD
+428 LPNEKAFDTAD

-450 LDDDTIKL
+450 LNDYTIKL
-458 IESIKR
+458 IESFKR
-464 EGMLLYGLNITGNHD
+464 KGMIFYGLNVLGFEKWSFDSMT
-479 PIWFQDTCSYTMAKV
+479 TV
-494 CDSLWAWSNNHLVEM
+494 CDSLWKWSSNHLEEM
-509 KLPPHLTTK
+509 NTQKKGTQK

>member
-1 MTRREYIKELISLV
+1 MTRREYIKELLSHV

-29 PTPEEGSR
+29 PSPEEGSK
-37 GQEAARK
+37 GQEAAVK
-44 VISNPHFLAA
+44 VVSNPYFLAA
-54 RKRDAAWYAR
+54 RKRDGAWYAR

-105 DIKPEPQENKEPEEE
+105 DLKPGPQEKQE
-120 QEEKDDE
+120 QEEEE
-127 EEDVENEEKERE
+127 EEDNEENDENVDKERE
-139 DVDSGEQEKIPDDI
+139 DADSGEQNKIPDDI
-153 NDLLEELMKSIGR
+153 NDLLEDLMKSIGR
-166 PEKGNE
+166 PDTGNE
-172 EEEEEEDTEKKQG
+172 ED
-185 DSGNDDELPDDL
+185 
-197 KGIQEGGQEVQSTPA
+197 
-212 KDNEEKEKENET
+212 EEKEKENET
-224 DNEEQFGFGAGNS
+224 DNEEQFGIGAGNS

-246 KFLRSIPKDLLKL
+246 RFLRSIPKDLLKL

-275 QFPTAAKSDI
+275 HFPTAAKSDI

-311 PAFYRN
+311 PTFYHN

-332 NAPVKHQ
+332 NAPVTHQ

-360 ACTLT
+360 ACNLT

-395 LSRQRQDLEKFL
+395 LSRQREDLEKFL
-407 SSYQGRGNAENELFR
+407 SSYQGCGNAENELFR

-428 LPNEKAFETSD
+428 LPNEKAFYTAD
-439 ILCITDFGWEP
+439 ILCITDFGWTP
-450 LDDDTIKL
+450 LNDYTIKL
-458 IESIKR
+458 IESFKR
-464 EGMLLYGLNITGNHD
+464 KGMIFYGLNVLGFEKWSFDSMT
-479 PIWFQDTCSYTMAKV
+479 TV
-494 CDSLWAWSNNHLVEM
+494 CDSLWKWSSNHLEEM
-509 KLPPHLTTK
+509 NTQKKRTQK

>member
-1 MTRREYIKELISLV
+1 MTRREYIKELLSHV

-29 PTPEEGSR
+29 PSPEEGSK
-37 GQEAARK
+37 GQEAAVK
-44 VISNPHFLAA
+44 VVSNPYFLAG
-54 RKRDAAWYAR
+54 RNRDGAWYAR

-105 DIKPEPQENKEPEEE
+105 DLKPGPQEKQE
-120 QEEKDDE
+120 QEEEE
-127 EEDVENEEKERE
+127 EEDNEENDENVDKERE
-139 DVDSGEQEKIPDDI
+139 DANSGEQNKIPDDI
-153 NDLLEELMKSIGR
+153 TDLLEDLMKSIGR
-166 PEKGNE
+166 PDTGNE
-172 EEEEEEDTEKKQG
+172 ED
-185 DSGNDDELPDDL
+185 
-197 KGIQEGGQEVQSTPA
+197 
-212 KDNEEKEKENET
+212 EEKEKENET
-224 DNEEQFGFGAGNS
+224 DNEEQFGIGAGNS

-246 KFLRSIPKDLLKL
+246 RFLRSIPKDLLKL
-259 AKLIGRSGSV
+259 AKIIGRSGSV

-275 QFPTAAKSDI
+275 HFPTAAKSDI

-311 PAFYRN
+311 PTFYHN

-332 NAPVKHQ
+332 NAPVTHQ

-360 ACTLT
+360 ACNLT

-395 LSRQRQDLEKFL
+395 LSRQREDLEKFL
-407 SSYQGRGNAENELFR
+407 SSYQGCGNAENELFR

-428 LPNEKAFETSD
+428 LPNEKAFDTAD
-439 ILCITDFGWEP
+439 ILCITDFGWKP
-450 LDDDTIKL
+450 LNDYTIKL
-458 IESIKR
+458 IESFKR
-464 EGMLLYGLNITGNHD
+464 KGMIFYGLNVLGFEKWSFDSMTTV
-479 PIWFQDTCSYTMAKV
+479 F
-494 CDSLWAWSNNHLVEM
+494 DSLWKWSSNHLEEM
-509 KLPPHLTTK
+509 NTQKKGTQK

>member
-1 MTRREYIKELISLV
+1 MTRREYIKELLSHV
-15 RSIGSLPGELEKSL
+15 RSIDSLPGELEKSL
-29 PTPEEGSR
+29 PSPEEGSK
-37 GQEAARK
+37 GQEAAVK
-44 VISNPHFLAA
+44 VVSNPNFLAG
-54 RKRDAAWYAR
+54 RKRDGAWYAR

-105 DIKPEPQENKEPEEE
+105 DLKPGPQEKQE
-120 QEEKDDE
+120 QEEEE
-127 EEDVENEEKERE
+127 EEDNEENDENVDKERE
-139 DVDSGEQEKIPDDI
+139 DADSGEQNKIPGDI
-153 NDLLEELMKSIGR
+153 NDLLEDLMKSIGR
-166 PEKGNE
+166 PDTGNE
-172 EEEEEEDTEKKQG
+172 ED
-185 DSGNDDELPDDL
+185 
-197 KGIQEGGQEVQSTPA
+197 
-212 KDNEEKEKENET
+212 EEKEKENET
-224 DNEEQFGFGAGNS
+224 DNEEQFGIGAGNS

-246 KFLRSIPKDLLKL
+246 RFLRSIPKDLLKL

-275 QFPTAAKSDI
+275 HFPTAAKSDI

-311 PAFYRN
+311 PTFYHN

-332 NAPVKHQ
+332 NAPVTHQ

-360 ACTLT
+360 ACNLT

-395 LSRQRQDLEKFL
+395 LSRQREDLEKFL
-407 SSYQGRGNAENELFR
+407 SSYQGCGNAENELFR

-428 LPNEKAFETSD
+428 LPNEKAFDTAD

-450 LDDDTIKL
+450 LNDYTIKL
-458 IESIKR
+458 IESFKR
-464 EGMLLYGLNITGNHD
+464 KGMIFYGLNVLGFEKWSFDSMT
-479 PIWFQDTCSYTMAKV
+479 TV
-494 CDSLWAWSNNHLVEM
+494 CDSLWKWSSNHLEEM
-509 KLPPHLTTK
+509 NTQKKGTQK

>member
-1 MTRREYIKELISLV
+1 MTRREYIKELLSHV

-29 PTPEEGSR
+29 PSPEEGSK
-37 GQEAARK
+37 GQEAAVK
-44 VISNPHFLAA
+44 VVSNPYFLAG
-54 RKRDAAWYAR
+54 RKRDGAWYAR

-105 DIKPEPQENKEPEEE
+105 DLKPGPQEKQE
-120 QEEKDDE
+120 QEEEE
-127 EEDVENEEKERE
+127 EEDNEENDENVDKERE
-139 DVDSGEQEKIPDDI
+139 DADSGEQNKIPDDI
-153 NDLLEELMKSIGR
+153 NDLLEDLMKSIGR
-166 PEKGNE
+166 PDTGNE
-172 EEEEEEDTEKKQG
+172 ED
-185 DSGNDDELPDDL
+185 
-197 KGIQEGGQEVQSTPA
+197 
-212 KDNEEKEKENET
+212 EEKEEEENET
-224 DNEEQFGFGAGNS
+224 DNEEQFGIGAGNS

-246 KFLRSIPKDLLKL
+246 RFLRSIPKDLLKL

-275 QFPTAAKSDI
+275 HFPTAAKSDI

-311 PAFYRN
+311 PTFYHN

-332 NAPVKHQ
+332 NAPVTHQ

-360 ACTLT
+360 ACNLT

-395 LSRQRQDLEKFL
+395 LSRQREDLEKFL
-407 SSYQGRGNAENELFR
+407 SSYQGCGNAENELFR

-428 LPNEKAFETSD
+428 LPNEKAFDTAD

-450 LDDDTIKL
+450 LNDYTIKL
-458 IESIKR
+458 IESFKR
-464 EGMLLYGLNITGNHD
+464 KGMIFYGLNVLGFEKWSFDSMTTV
-479 PIWFQDTCSYTMAKV
+479 F
-494 CDSLWAWSNNHLVEM
+494 DSLWKWSSNHLEEM
-509 KLPPHLTTK
+509 NTQKKGTQK

>member
-1 MTRREYIKELISLV
+1 MTRREYIKELLSHV

-29 PTPEEGSR
+29 PSPEEGSK
-37 GQEAARK
+37 GQEAAVK
-44 VISNPHFLAA
+44 VVSNPYFLAG
-54 RKRDAAWYAR
+54 RNRDGAWYAR

-105 DIKPEPQENKEPEEE
+105 DLKPGPQEKQE
-120 QEEKDDE
+120 QEEEE
-127 EEDVENEEKERE
+127 EEDNEENDENVDKERE
-139 DVDSGEQEKIPDDI
+139 DANSGEQNKIPDDI
-153 NDLLEELMKSIGR
+153 TDLLEDLMKSIGR
-166 PEKGNE
+166 P
-172 EEEEEEDTEKKQG
+172 DTG
-185 DSGNDDELPDDL
+185 
-197 KGIQEGGQEVQSTPA
+197 
-212 KDNEEKEKENET
+212 
-224 DNEEQFGFGAGNS
+224 NEEQFGIGAGNS

-246 KFLRSIPKDLLKL
+246 RFLRSIPKDLLKL
-259 AKLIGRSGSV
+259 AKIIGRSGSV

-275 QFPTAAKSDI
+275 HFPTAAKSDI

-311 PAFYRN
+311 PTFYHN

-332 NAPVKHQ
+332 NAPVTHQ

-360 ACTLT
+360 ACNLT

-395 LSRQRQDLEKFL
+395 LSRQREDLEKFL
-407 SSYQGRGNAENELFR
+407 SSYQGCGNAENELFR

-428 LPNEKAFETSD
+428 LPNEKAFDTAD
-439 ILCITDFGWEP
+439 ILCITDFGWKP
-450 LDDDTIKL
+450 LNDYTIKL
-458 IESIKR
+458 IESFKR
-464 EGMLLYGLNITGNHD
+464 KGMIFYGLNVLGFEKWSFDSMTTV
-479 PIWFQDTCSYTMAKV
+479 F
-494 CDSLWAWSNNHLVEM
+494 DSLWKWSSNHLEEM
-509 KLPPHLTTK
+509 NTQKKGTQK

>member
-1 MTRREYIKELISLV
+1 MTRREYIKELLSHVL
-15 RSIGSLPGELEKSL
+15 SIGSLPGELEKSL
-29 PTPEEGSR
+29 PSQEEGSK
-37 GQEAARK
+37 GQEAAVK
-44 VISNPHFLAA
+44 VVSNPYFLAG
-54 RKRDAAWYAR
+54 RKRDGAWYAR

-105 DIKPEPQENKEPEEE
+105 DLKPGPQEKQE
-120 QEEKDDE
+120 QEEEE
-127 EEDVENEEKERE
+127 EEDNEENDENVDKERE
-139 DVDSGEQEKIPDDI
+139 DADSGEQNKIPDDI
-153 NDLLEELMKSIGR
+153 NDLLEDLMKSIGR
-166 PEKGNE
+166 PDTGNE
-172 EEEEEEDTEKKQG
+172 ED
-185 DSGNDDELPDDL
+185 
-197 KGIQEGGQEVQSTPA
+197 
-212 KDNEEKEKENET
+212 EEKEKENET
-224 DNEEQFGFGAGNS
+224 DNEEQFGIGAGNS

-246 KFLRSIPKDLLKL
+246 RFLRSIPKDLLKL

-275 QFPTAAKSDI
+275 HFPTAAKSDI

-311 PAFYRN
+311 PTFYHN

-332 NAPVKHQ
+332 NAPVTHQ

-360 ACTLT
+360 ACNLT

-395 LSRQRQDLEKFL
+395 LSRQREDLEKFL
-407 SSYQGRGNAENELFR
+407 SSYQGCGNAENELFR

-428 LPNEKAFETSD
+428 LPNEKAFDTAD

-450 LDDDTIKL
+450 LNDYTIKL
-458 IESIKR
+458 IESFKR
-464 EGMLLYGLNITGNHD
+464 KGMIFYGLNVLGFEKWSFDSMT
-479 PIWFQDTCSYTMAKV
+479 TV
-494 CDSLWAWSNNHLVEM
+494 CDSLWKWSSNHLEEM
-509 KLPPHLTTK
+509 NTQKKGTQK

>member
-1 MTRREYIKELISLV
+1 MTRREYIKELLSHV

-29 PTPEEGSR
+29 PSPEEGSK
-37 GQEAARK
+37 GQEAAVK
-44 VISNPHFLAA
+44 VVSNPYFLAG
-54 RKRDAAWYAR
+54 RKRDGAWYAR

-71 FAARIDAMLNPTEDS
+71 FVARIDAMLNPTEDS

-105 DIKPEPQENKEPEEE
+105 DLKPGPQEKQE
-120 QEEKDDE
+120 QEEEE
-127 EEDVENEEKERE
+127 EEDNEENDELVDKERE
-139 DVDSGEQEKIPDDI
+139 DANSGEQNKIPDDI
-153 NDLLEELMKSIGR
+153 TDLLEDLMKSIGR
-166 PEKGNE
+166 P
-172 EEEEEEDTEKKQG
+172 DTG
-185 DSGNDDELPDDL
+185 
-197 KGIQEGGQEVQSTPA
+197 
-212 KDNEEKEKENET
+212 
-224 DNEEQFGFGAGNS
+224 NEEQFGIGAGNS

-246 KFLRSIPKDLLKL
+246 RFLRSIPKDLLKL
-259 AKLIGRSGSV
+259 AKIIGRSGSV

-275 QFPTAAKSDI
+275 HFPTAAKSDI

-311 PAFYRN
+311 PTFYHN

-332 NAPVKHQ
+332 NAPVTHQ

-360 ACTLT
+360 ACNLT

-395 LSRQRQDLEKFL
+395 LSRQREDLEKFL

-428 LPNEKAFETSD
+428 LPNEKAFYTAD
-439 ILCITDFGWEP
+439 ILCITDFGWTP
-450 LDDDTIKL
+450 LNDYTIKL
-458 IESIKR
+458 IESFKR
-464 EGMLLYGLNITGNHD
+464 KGMIFYGLNVLGFEKWSFDSMTTV
-479 PIWFQDTCSYTMAKV
+479 F
-494 CDSLWAWSNNHLVEM
+494 DSLWKWSSNHLEEM
-509 KLPPHLTTK
+509 NTQKKGTQK

>member
-1 MTRREYIKELISLV
+1 MTRREYIKELLSHV

-29 PTPEEGSR
+29 PSPEEGSK
-37 GQEAARK
+37 GQEAAVK
-44 VISNPHFLAA
+44 VVSNPYFLAG
-54 RKRDAAWYAR
+54 RKRDGAWYAR

-86 INEEIRQFLEELLN
+86 INEDIRPFLEELLN

-105 DIKPEPQENKEPEEE
+105 DLKPGPQEKQE
-120 QEEKDDE
+120 QEEEE
-127 EEDVENEEKERE
+127 EEDNEENDEIVDKERE
-139 DVDSGEQEKIPDDI
+139 DANSGEQNKIPDDI
-153 NDLLEELMKSIGR
+153 TDLLEDLMKSIGR
-166 PEKGNE
+166 PDTGNE
-172 EEEEEEDTEKKQG
+172 ED
-185 DSGNDDELPDDL
+185 
-197 KGIQEGGQEVQSTPA
+197 
-212 KDNEEKEKENET
+212 EEKEKENET
-224 DNEEQFGFGAGNS
+224 DNEEQFGIGAGNS

-246 KFLRSIPKDLLKL
+246 RFLRSIPKDLLKL
-259 AKLIGRSGSV
+259 AKIIGRSGSV

-275 QFPTAAKSDI
+275 HFPTAAKSDI

-311 PAFYRN
+311 PTFYHN

-332 NAPVKHQ
+332 NAPVTHQ

-360 ACTLT
+360 ACNLT

-395 LSRQRQDLEKFL
+395 LSRQREDLEKFL

-428 LPNEKAFETSD
+428 LPNEKAFYTAD
-439 ILCITDFGWEP
+439 ILCITDFGWTP
-450 LDDDTIKL
+450 LNDYTIKL
-458 IESIKR
+458 IESFKR
-464 EGMLLYGLNITGNHD
+464 KGMIFYGLNVLGFEKWSFDSMT
-479 PIWFQDTCSYTMAKV
+479 TV
-494 CDSLWAWSNNHLVEM
+494 CDSLWKWSSNHLEEM
-509 KLPPHLTTK
+509 NTQKKGTQK

>member
-1 MTRREYIKELISLV
+1 MTRREYIKELLSHV

-29 PTPEEGSR
+29 PSPEEGSK
-37 GQEAARK
+37 GQEAAVK
-44 VISNPHFLAA
+44 VVSNPYFLAG
-54 RKRDAAWYAR
+54 RKRDGAWYAR

-105 DIKPEPQENKEPEEE
+105 DLKPGPQEKQE
-120 QEEKDDE
+120 QEEEE
-127 EEDVENEEKERE
+127 EEDNEENDENVDKERE
-139 DVDSGEQEKIPDDI
+139 DANSGEQNKIPDDI
-153 NDLLEELMKSIGR
+153 TDLLEDLMKSIGR
-166 PEKGNE
+166 PDTGNE
-172 EEEEEEDTEKKQG
+172 ED
-185 DSGNDDELPDDL
+185 
-197 KGIQEGGQEVQSTPA
+197 
-212 KDNEEKEKENET
+212 EEKEKENET
-224 DNEEQFGFGAGNS
+224 DNEEQFGIGAGNS

-246 KFLRSIPKDLLKL
+246 RFLRSIPKDLLKL
-259 AKLIGRSGSV
+259 AKIIGRSGSV

-275 QFPTAAKSDI
+275 HFPTAAKSDI

-311 PAFYRN
+311 PTFYHN

-332 NAPVKHQ
+332 NAPVTHQ

-360 ACTLT
+360 ACNLT

-395 LSRQRQDLEKFL
+395 LSRQREDLEKFL
-407 SSYQGRGNAENELFR
+407 SSYQGCGNAENELFR

-428 LPNEKAFETSD
+428 LPNEKAFDTAD

-450 LDDDTIKL
+450 LNDYTIKL
-458 IESIKR
+458 IESFKR
-464 EGMLLYGLNITGNHD
+464 KGMIFYGLNVLGFEKWSFDSMT
-479 PIWFQDTCSYTMAKV
+479 TV
-494 CDSLWAWSNNHLVEM
+494 CDSLWKWSSNHLEEM
-509 KLPPHLTTK
+509 NTQKKGTQK

>member
-1 MTRREYIKELISLV
+1 MTRREYIKELLSHV

-29 PTPEEGSR
+29 PSPEEGSK
-37 GQEAARK
+37 GQEAAVK
-44 VISNPHFLAA
+44 VVSNPYFLAA
-54 RKRDAAWYAR
+54 RKRDGAWYAR

-105 DIKPEPQENKEPEEE
+105 DLKPGPQEKQE
-120 QEEKDDE
+120 QEEEE
-127 EEDVENEEKERE
+127 EEDNEENDEIVDKERE
-139 DVDSGEQEKIPDDI
+139 DANSGEQNKIPDDI
-153 NDLLEELMKSIGR
+153 TDLLEDLMKSIGR
-166 PEKGNE
+166 PDTGNE
-172 EEEEEEDTEKKQG
+172 ED
-185 DSGNDDELPDDL
+185 
-197 KGIQEGGQEVQSTPA
+197 
-212 KDNEEKEKENET
+212 EEKEKENET
-224 DNEEQFGFGAGNS
+224 DNEEQFGIGAGNS

-246 KFLRSIPKDLLKL
+246 RFLRSIPKDLLKL
-259 AKLIGRSGSV
+259 AKIIGRSGSV

-275 QFPTAAKSDI
+275 HFPTAAKSDI

-311 PAFYRN
+311 PTFYHN

-332 NAPVKHQ
+332 NAPVTHQ

-360 ACTLT
+360 ACNLT

-395 LSRQRQDLEKFL
+395 LSRQREDLEKFL

-428 LPNEKAFETSD
+428 LPNEKAFYTAD
-439 ILCITDFGWEP
+439 ILCITDFGWTP
-450 LDDDTIKL
+450 LNDYTIKL
-458 IESIKR
+458 IESFKR
-464 EGMLLYGLNITGNHD
+464 KGMIFYGLNVLGFEKWSFDSMT
-479 PIWFQDTCSYTMAKV
+479 TV
-494 CDSLWAWSNNHLVEM
+494 CDSLWKWSSNHLEEM
-509 KLPPHLTTK
+509 NTQKKGTQK

>member
-1 MTRREYIKELISLV
+1 MTRREYIKELLSHV

-29 PTPEEGSR
+29 PSPEEGSK
-37 GQEAARK
+37 GQEAAVK
-44 VISNPHFLAA
+44 VVSNPYFLAA
-54 RKRDAAWYAR
+54 RKRDGAWYAR

-105 DIKPEPQENKEPEEE
+105 DLKPGPQEKQE
-120 QEEKDDE
+120 QEEEE
-127 EEDVENEEKERE
+127 EEDNEENDENVDKERE
-139 DVDSGEQEKIPDDI
+139 DADSGEQNKIPDDI
-153 NDLLEELMKSIGR
+153 TDLLEDLMKSIGR
-166 PEKGNE
+166 PDTGNE
-172 EEEEEEDTEKKQG
+172 ED
-185 DSGNDDELPDDL
+185 
-197 KGIQEGGQEVQSTPA
+197 
-212 KDNEEKEKENET
+212 EEKEKENET
-224 DNEEQFGFGAGNS
+224 DNEEQFGIGAGNS

-246 KFLRSIPKDLLKL
+246 RFLRSIPKDLLKL

-275 QFPTAAKSDI
+275 HFPTAAKSDI

-311 PAFYRN
+311 PTFYHN

-332 NAPVKHQ
+332 NAPVTHQ

-360 ACTLT
+360 ACNLT

-395 LSRQRQDLEKFL
+395 LSRQREDLEKFL
-407 SSYQGRGNAENELFR
+407 SSYQGCGNAENELFR

-428 LPNEKAFETSD
+428 LPNEKAFDTAD
-439 ILCITDFGWEP
+439 ILCITDFGWRP
-450 LDDDTIKL
+450 LNDYTTKL
-458 IESIKR
+458 IESFKR
-464 EGMLLYGLNITGNHD
+464 KGMIFYGLNVLGFEKWSFDSMT
-479 PIWFQDTCSYTMAKV
+479 TV
-494 CDSLWAWSNNHLVEM
+494 CDSLWKWSSNHLEEM
-509 KLPPHLTTK
+509 NTQKKGTQK

>member
-1 MTRREYIKELISLV
+1 MTRREYIKELLSHV

-29 PTPEEGSR
+29 PSPEEGSK
-37 GQEAARK
+37 GQEAAVK
-44 VISNPHFLAA
+44 VVSNPYFLAG
-54 RKRDAAWYAR
+54 RKRDGAWYAR

-105 DIKPEPQENKEPEEE
+105 DLKPGPQEKQE
-120 QEEKDDE
+120 QEEEE
-127 EEDVENEEKERE
+127 EEDNEENDEIVDKERE
-139 DVDSGEQEKIPDDI
+139 DANSGEQNKIPDDI
-153 NDLLEELMKSIGR
+153 TDLLEDLMKSIGR
-166 PEKGNE
+166 PDTGNE
-172 EEEEEEDTEKKQG
+172 ED
-185 DSGNDDELPDDL
+185 
-197 KGIQEGGQEVQSTPA
+197 
-212 KDNEEKEKENET
+212 EEKEKENET
-224 DNEEQFGFGAGNS
+224 DNEEQFGIGAGNS

-246 KFLRSIPKDLLKL
+246 RFLRSIPKDLLKL

-275 QFPTAAKSDI
+275 HFPTAAKSDI

-311 PAFYRN
+311 PTFYHN

-332 NAPVKHQ
+332 NAPVTHQ

-360 ACTLT
+360 ACNLT

-395 LSRQRQDLEKFL
+395 LSRQREDLEKFL
-407 SSYQGRGNAENELFR
+407 SSYQGCGNAENELFR

-428 LPNEKAFETSD
+428 LPNEKAFDTAD

-450 LDDDTIKL
+450 LNDYTIKL
-458 IESIKR
+458 IESFKR
-464 EGMLLYGLNITGNHD
+464 KGMIFYGLNVLGFEKWSFDSMT
-479 PIWFQDTCSYTMAKV
+479 TV
-494 CDSLWAWSNNHLVEM
+494 CDSLWKWSSNHLEEM
-509 KLPPHLTTK
+509 NTQKKGTQK

>member
-1 MTRREYIKELISLV
+1 MTRREYIKELLSHV

-29 PTPEEGSR
+29 PSPEEGSK
-37 GQEAARK
+37 GQEAAVK
-44 VISNPHFLAA
+44 VVSNPYFLAG
-54 RKRDAAWYAR
+54 RKRDGAWYAR

-105 DIKPEPQENKEPEEE
+105 DLKPGPQEKQE
-120 QEEKDDE
+120 QEEEE
-127 EEDVENEEKERE
+127 EEDNEENDENVDKERE
-139 DVDSGEQEKIPDDI
+139 DANSGEQNKIPDDI
-153 NDLLEELMKSIGR
+153 TDLLEDLMKSIGR
-166 PEKGNE
+166 PDTGNE
-172 EEEEEEDTEKKQG
+172 ED
-185 DSGNDDELPDDL
+185 
-197 KGIQEGGQEVQSTPA
+197 
-212 KDNEEKEKENET
+212 EEKEKENET
-224 DNEEQFGFGAGNS
+224 DNEEQFGIGAGNS

-246 KFLRSIPKDLLKL
+246 RFLRSIPKDLLKL
-259 AKLIGRSGSV
+259 AKIIGRSGSV

-275 QFPTAAKSDI
+275 HFPTAAKSDI

-311 PAFYRN
+311 PTFYHN

-332 NAPVKHQ
+332 NAPVTHQ

-360 ACTLT
+360 ACNLT

-395 LSRQRQDLEKFL
+395 LSRQREDLEKFL
-407 SSYQGRGNAENELFR
+407 SSYQGCGNAENELFR

-428 LPNEKAFETSD
+428 LPNEKAFYTAD
-439 ILCITDFGWEP
+439 ILCITDFGWTP
-450 LDDDTIKL
+450 LNDYTIKL
-458 IESIKR
+458 IESFKR
-464 EGMLLYGLNITGNHD
+464 KGMIFYGLNVLGFEKWSFDSMT
-479 PIWFQDTCSYTMAKV
+479 TV
-494 CDSLWAWSNNHLVEM
+494 CDSLWKWSSNHLEEM
-509 KLPPHLTTK
+509 NTQKKGTQK

>member
-1 MTRREYIKELISLV
+1 MTRREYIKELLSHV
-15 RSIGSLPGELEKSL
+15 RSIDSLPGELEKSL
-29 PTPEEGSR
+29 PSPEEGSK
-37 GQEAARK
+37 GQEAAVK
-44 VISNPHFLAA
+44 VVSNPYFLAA
-54 RKRDAAWYAR
+54 PKRDGAWYAR

-71 FAARIDAMLNPTEDS
+71 FVARIDAMLNPTEDS

-105 DIKPEPQENKEPEEE
+105 DLKPGPQEKQE
-120 QEEKDDE
+120 QEEEE
-127 EEDVENEEKERE
+127 EEDNEENDENVDKERE
-139 DVDSGEQEKIPDDI
+139 DADSGEQNKIPGDI
-153 NDLLEELMKSIGR
+153 NDLLEDLMKSIGR
-166 PEKGNE
+166 PDTGNE
-172 EEEEEEDTEKKQG
+172 ED
-185 DSGNDDELPDDL
+185 
-197 KGIQEGGQEVQSTPA
+197 
-212 KDNEEKEKENET
+212 EEKEKENET
-224 DNEEQFGFGAGNS
+224 DNEEQFGIGAGNS

-246 KFLRSIPKDLLKL
+246 RFLRSIPKDLLKL

-275 QFPTAAKSDI
+275 HFPTAAKSDI

-311 PAFYRN
+311 PTFYHN

-332 NAPVKHQ
+332 NAPVTHQ

-360 ACTLT
+360 ACNLT

-395 LSRQRQDLEKFL
+395 LSRQREDLEKFL
-407 SSYQGRGNAENELFR
+407 SSYQGCGNAENELFR

-428 LPNEKAFETSD
+428 LPNEKAFDTAD

-450 LDDDTIKL
+450 LNDYTIKL
-458 IESIKR
+458 IESFKR
-464 EGMLLYGLNITGNHD
+464 KGMIFYGLNVLGFEKWSFDSMT
-479 PIWFQDTCSYTMAKV
+479 TV
-494 CDSLWAWSNNHLVEM
+494 CDSLWKWSSNHLEEM
-509 KLPPHLTTK
+509 NTQKKRTQK

>member
-1 MTRREYIKELISLV
+1 MTRREYIKELLSHV

-29 PTPEEGSR
+29 PSPEEGSK
-37 GQEAARK
+37 GQEAAVK
-44 VISNPHFLAA
+44 VVSNPYFLAG
-54 RKRDAAWYAR
+54 RKRDGAWYAR

-105 DIKPEPQENKEPEEE
+105 DLKPGPQEKQE
-120 QEEKDDE
+120 QEEEE
-127 EEDVENEEKERE
+127 EEDNEENDENVDKERE
-139 DVDSGEQEKIPDDI
+139 DADSGEQNKIPDDI
-153 NDLLEELMKSIGR
+153 NDLLEDLMKSIGR
-166 PEKGNE
+166 PDTGID
-172 EEEEEEDTEKKQG
+172 ED
-185 DSGNDDELPDDL
+185 
-197 KGIQEGGQEVQSTPA
+197 
-212 KDNEEKEKENET
+212 EEKEKENET
-224 DNEEQFGFGAGNS
+224 DNEEQFGIGAGNS

-246 KFLRSIPKDLLKL
+246 RFLRSIPKDLLKL

-275 QFPTAAKSDI
+275 HFPTAAKSDI

-311 PAFYRN
+311 PTFYHN

-332 NAPVKHQ
+332 NAPVTHQ

-360 ACTLT
+360 ACNLT
-365 MAITIIA
+365 MTITIIA

-395 LSRQRQDLEKFL
+395 LSRQREDLEKFL
-407 SSYQGRGNAENELFR
+407 SSYQGCGNAENELFR

-428 LPNEKAFETSD
+428 LPNEKAFDTAD

-450 LDDDTIKL
+450 LNDYTIKL
-458 IESIKR
+458 IESFKR
-464 EGMLLYGLNITGNHD
+464 KGMIFYGLNVLGFEKWSFDSMT
-479 PIWFQDTCSYTMAKV
+479 TV
-494 CDSLWAWSNNHLVEM
+494 CDSLWKWSSNHLEEM
-509 KLPPHLTTK
+509 NTQKKGTQK

>member
-1 MTRREYIKELISLV
+1 MTRREYIKELLSHV

-29 PTPEEGSR
+29 PSPEEGSK
-37 GQEAARK
+37 GQEAAVK
-44 VISNPHFLAA
+44 VVSNPYFLAG
-54 RKRDAAWYAR
+54 RKRDGAWYAR

-105 DIKPEPQENKEPEEE
+105 DLKPGPQEKQE
-120 QEEKDDE
+120 QEEEE
-127 EEDVENEEKERE
+127 EEDNEENDENVDKERE
-139 DVDSGEQEKIPDDI
+139 DADSGEQNKIPDDI
-153 NDLLEELMKSIGR
+153 NDLLEDLMKSIGR
-166 PEKGNE
+166 PDTGNE
-172 EEEEEEDTEKKQG
+172 ED
-185 DSGNDDELPDDL
+185 
-197 KGIQEGGQEVQSTPA
+197 
-212 KDNEEKEKENET
+212 EEKEKENET
-224 DNEEQFGFGAGNS
+224 DNEEQFGIGAGNS

-246 KFLRSIPKDLLKL
+246 RFLRSIPKDLLKL

-275 QFPTAAKSDI
+275 HFPTAAKSDI

-311 PAFYRN
+311 PTFYHN

-332 NAPVKHQ
+332 NAPVTHQ

-360 ACTLT
+360 ACNLT

-395 LSRQRQDLEKFL
+395 LSRQREDLEKFL

-428 LPNEKAFETSD
+428 LPNEKAFDTAD
-439 ILCITDFGWEP
+439 ILCITDFGWKP
-450 LDDDTIKL
+450 LNDYTIKL
-458 IESIKR
+458 IESFKR
-464 EGMLLYGLNITGNHD
+464 KGMIFYGLNVLGFEKWSFDSMTTV
-479 PIWFQDTCSYTMAKV
+479 F
-494 CDSLWAWSNNHLVEM
+494 DSLWKWSSNHLEEM
-509 KLPPHLTTK
+509 NTQKKGTQK